1 MRKLST
7 IAIILL
13 LTIAGLSTAFCQNEK
28 PSLDKRHS
36 VRIGWGDMLFE
47 TMAFRP
53 KLSGTWATPSALP
66 DNYLHV
72 ETFKFGYTGHI
83 FGEYQYRV
91 TKVVS
96 LGAQA
101 DIEGIFW
108 KEGEFDKYLKLVS
121 PATSIRNWDLTL
133 LFTMRFTYF
142 EREWVRLYSGLGIG
156 GLLAFDNHGGFG
168 AAPAFN
174 LNFIG
179 IEVGKGSWGGTF
191 ELGGL
196 NAIASPRAIYQVFS
210 RIFSVSVYYKW

>member
-1 MRKLST
+1 MRKILA
-7 IAIILL
+7 IVIILL
-13 LTIAGLSTAFCQNEK
+13 LTIAGFSTAFCQNEK
-28 PSLDKRHS
+28 PAIDKRHS

-66 DNYLHV
+66 DNYVHN
-72 ETFKFGYTGHI
+72 ETFKYGYTGHI
-83 FGEYQYRV
+83 FAEYQYRV
-91 TKVVS
+91 TRVVS

-108 KEGEFDKYLKLVS
+108 KEGDFDKYHKLVS
-121 PATSIRNWDLTL
+121 PAKSIRNWDLTL
-133 LFTMRFTYF
+133 LFTLRFTYF
-142 EREWVRLYSGLGIG
+142 EREWMRLYSGLGVG
-156 GLLAFDNHGGFG
+156 GLLAFDNHGDFG
-168 AAPAFN
+168 AAPALN

-179 IEVGKGSWGGTF
+179 IEVGKGSWGGSF